1 MSLDPDL
8 GQTNKLAS
16 EKPTVDAESDAQNQ
30 AELLGELRHLLFAPE
45 QEELSKIK
53 KHLNDPEQQAQSVS
67 KVLPRAFALSIK
79 RDERLGEALQPTIE
93 TAIKVSVKKDPRT
106 LVDALFPV
114 MGPAIRKAIAQTL
127 STMLQSLNQTLE
139 NSFSVQGLKWR
150 LEAFRTGRTFA
161 EIVLLK
167 TLLYRVEQVFLIHK
181 ETGLLL
187 QHMVSPILLAKG
199 AEIQDADMVSGM
211 FSAIQDFVRD
221 SFQVGQNE
229 SLQELQMGDLTVWIE
244 QGPQALLA
252 GVLRGNAPKELRS
265 TFQEALEK
273 IHLEQAIA
281 LSEFQGDAS
290 IFENIRPFLEDC
302 FQSQYEAKTEQTKK
316 LSPAFLATSGVIS
329 TLLII
334 WFSIW
339 LWHYWHWQTYLD
351 KLSSEPGIVITQ
363 IGKKSGKYFVAGLAD
378 PLATNPEELR
388 KQAGLSANKVITR
401 WEAYQAIQPKFVLAR
416 AKDILQTP
424 ETVSLRLENNVL
436 IASGKAPNQWIKDA
450 KRWSKV
456 VAGVSSFKE
465 DNLIDQETEELE
477 EIKSEIEKQYFLF
490 VNGKTEFINGEEKK
504 VSLLVANLRK
514 LISLAE
520 LTNKR
525 LEIRIIGQTDE
536 VGTEDLN
543 LPLSKE
549 RANKMVNLLAAQNI
563 DSKYFNAVGIGVAD
577 TLTNAAKSQQNSE
590 VNRRVSF
597 QISIINTK

>member
-16 EKPTVDAESDAQNQ
+16 EKSTVDAESDAQNQ

-53 KHLNDPEQQAQSVS
+53 KHLNDPEQQAQSIS
-67 KVLPRAFALSIK
+67 RILPRAFALSIK
-79 RDERLGEALQPTIE
+79 QDERLGEALQPTIE
-93 TAIKVSVKKDPRT
+93 AAIKVSVKKDPRT

-127 STMLQSLNQTLE
+127 GTMLQSLNQTLE

-187 QHMVSPILLAKG
+187 QHMVSPILLSKG

-229 SLQELQMGDLTVWIE
+229 SLAELQMGDLTVWIE

-252 GVLRGNAPKELRS
+252 GVLRGNAPKELRA

-273 IHLEQAIA
+273 IHLEQSTI

-290 IFENIRPFLEDC
+290 IFEQVRPLLENC
-302 FQSQYEAKTEQTKK
+302 LESQYEAKKDEKK
-316 LSPAFLATSGVIS
+316 ISPALLGSVGVIS
-329 TLLII
+329 TLLVI

-351 KLSSEPGIVITQ
+351 KLNSEPGIVITQ
-363 IGKKSGKYFVAGLAD
+363 IGKQKGKYFVAGLLD
-378 PLATNPEELR
+378 PLATSPEELR
-388 KQAGLSANKVITR
+388 KQAGLSASKVITR
-401 WEAYQAIQPKFVLAR
+401 WEAYQAMQPKFILAR

-424 ETVSLRLENNVL
+424 ESVTLRLENNVL
-436 IASGKAPNQWIKDA
+436 IASGKAPNQWIVDA
-450 KRWSKV
+450 KRWSRV
-456 VAGVSSFKE
+456 IAGVNFFKE

-477 EIKSEIEKQYFLF
+477 QVKSEIEKQYFLF
-490 VNGKTEFINGEEKK
+490 VNGKTQFIDGEEKK
-504 VSLLVANLRK
+504 LSLLVTTLKK

-520 LTNKR
+520 STNKR

-549 RANKMVNLLAAQNI
+549 RANKMVNLLTAQNI
-563 DSKYFNAVGIGVAD
+563 DSKYFSAVGIGVAD
-577 TLTNAAKSQQNSE
+577 TLTNAANSQQNSE

>member
-16 EKPTVDAESDAQNQ
+16 EKSTVDAESDAQNQ

-67 KVLPRAFALSIK
+67 NVLPRAFALSIK

-139 NSFSVQGLKWR
+139 NSFSAQGLKWR

-187 QHMVSPILLAKG
+187 QHMVSPILLSKG
-199 AEIQDADMVSGM
+199 TEIQDADMVSGM

-229 SLQELQMGDLTVWIE
+229 SLQELRMGDLTVWIE

-252 GVLRGNAPKELRS
+252 GVLRGNTPKELRA

-273 IHLEQAIA
+273 IHLEQSTI

-290 IFENIRPFLEDC
+290 IFENVRPLLEPC
-302 FQSQYEAKTEQTKK
+302 LESQYEAKKDEKK
-316 LSPAFLATSGVIS
+316 LSPAFLGTFGVIS
-329 TLLII
+329 TLLLI
-334 WFSIW
+334 WFSVW
-339 LWHYWHWQTYLD
+339 LWHYWHWQIYLD
-351 KLSSEPGIVITQ
+351 RLNSEPGIVITQ
-363 IGKKSGKYFVAGLAD
+363 TSKQGSKYFIAGLVD

-388 KQAGLSANKVITR
+388 KQAGLSEKKVISR
-401 WEAYQAIQPKFVLAR
+401 WEPYQAMQPKFILAR

-424 ETVSLRLENNVL
+424 ETVNLRLENNVL
-436 IASGKAPNQWIKDA
+436 IASGKAPNQWIRDA
-450 KRWSKV
+450 KRWSRV
-456 VAGVSSFKE
+456 IAGVSSFKE

-477 EIKSEIEKQYFLF
+477 QVKLEIEKQYFLF
-490 VNGKTEFINGEEKK
+490 VNGKTQFIDGEEKK
-504 VSLLVANLRK
+504 LSQLVTTLKK

-520 LTNKR
+520 SINKR

-536 VGTEDLN
+536 VGTQDLN
-543 LPLSKE
+543 LSLSKE
-549 RANKMVNLLAAQNI
+549 RATKMVNLLATQNI
-563 DSKYFNAVGIGVAD
+563 DSKYFSAVGIGVAD
-577 TLTNAAKSQQNSE
+577 TLTNTANSQQNSE

-597 QISIINTK
+597 QISVINTK